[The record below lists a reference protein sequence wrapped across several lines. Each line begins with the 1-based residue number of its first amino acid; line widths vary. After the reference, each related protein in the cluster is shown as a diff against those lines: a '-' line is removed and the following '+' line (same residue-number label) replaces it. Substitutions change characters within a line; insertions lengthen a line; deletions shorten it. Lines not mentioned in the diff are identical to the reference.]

1 MFKQFRVAGSRGYLS
16 PANRLYEAVKP
27 PPCEEARPEGNRA
40 GFNPPLPSVLI
51 HGLNIEISVA
61 SMSVCRAAGDRVA
74 VAVPW
79 PTQLGRV

>member
-1 MFKQFRVAGSRGYLS
+1 MFEQFRVAGRRGYLS

-40 GFNPPLPSVLI
+40 GFNLPLPSVLI

-61 SMSVCRAAGDRVA
+61 SMNSYVEQRVTG
-74 VAVPW
+74 W
-79 PTQLGRV
+79 Q